1 MIWNVFVCLF
11 SVCYDVWCRQLPLG
25 WMDLLVF
32 LYFCIVDNPVL
43 KMMRWWWMLMLV
55 LLACLSY
62 CMSVF
67 LFALYLSDLNFH
79 SQATTVCFLSWRR
92 TWRTSKE
99 SIVLHTVL
107 HCKTQS
113 SSDFNVLLLT
123 AHPVR
128 MNISSTST
136 TSRSYY
142 DIP

>member
-1 MIWNVFVCLF
+1 MKKILYILWFEMCLF
-11 SVCYDVWCRQLPLG
+11 VYFRFVMMCDVDNCLLAG
-25 WMDLLVF
+25 WIY
-32 LYFCIVDNPVL
+32 LYFCIFVL
-43 KMMRWWWMLMLV
+43 LTTRFSKMMRWWWMLMLV

-113 SSDFNVLLLT
+113 SSDFNVL
-123 AHPVR
+123 R
-128 MNISSTST
+128 CC
-136 TSRSYY
+136 
-142 DIP
+142 